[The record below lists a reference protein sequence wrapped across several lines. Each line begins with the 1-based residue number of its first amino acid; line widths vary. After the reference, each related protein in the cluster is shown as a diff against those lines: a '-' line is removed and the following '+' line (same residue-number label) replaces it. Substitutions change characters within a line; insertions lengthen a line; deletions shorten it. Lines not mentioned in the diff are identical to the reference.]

1 MNLFYA
7 FLTNILLLEPSTL
20 GFLHSDGVNWKF
32 YLSRE
37 DSKNK
42 ERKKQCKQKQR
53 HIPYKTERRRCTG
66 IYAYVCVCKYVCVCV
81 PINMQTYVKQMPSF

>member
-1 MNLFYA
+1 MNLSYA

-42 ERKKQCKQKQR
+42 EHKKQYKQKQR
-53 HIPYKTERRRCTG
+53 HIPYKAERH
-66 IYAYVCVCKYVCVCV
+66 AQ
-81 PINMQTYVKQMPSF
+81 PSKQMHGDTCLCV